1 MSGLLAVTAALWA
14 VNDFV
19 IENATASNVIL
30 LLFARAA
37 SGVALGGALLPA
49 FGTGQW
55 PTFGQG
61 LALGSLLAGAYG
73 GLALALLTASPLQT
87 LPIYFLWPIAALLF
101 KAVFDSDDIDST
113 DAAIVSLLS
122 VAGLV
127 LFSSSALVLRAALFA
142 LVAAVC
148 EGTRLAFFT
157 TPAIKNLQTNT
168 KIFVESI
175 PLTVI
180 TGLWLVL
187 QRSSAKLNY
196 FRWTWLMPITGWVA
210 SYLLYN
216 GLQRTDLRR
225 GIGLLL
231 IEIMLVLF
239 VFLIFKIYPFAN
251 KLEFVALCCY
261 VAAGV
266 VASVAKIENR

>member
-19 IENATASNVIL
+19 IENATPNNVIL

-49 FGTGQW
+49 FGTGKW
-55 PTFGQG
+55 PTFGDG

-73 GLALALLTASPLQT
+73 GLALALLTASPLQI
-87 LPIYFLWPIAALLF
+87 LPVYFLWPIAALLF
-101 KAVFDSDDIDST
+101 EAVFNSDDIDST

-127 LFSSSALVLRAALFA
+127 LFSSSAVNLRAASFA

-180 TGLWLVL
+180 TGLLLVL
-187 QRSSAKLNY
+187 QRSSAKLN
-196 FRWTWLMPITGWVA
+196 FQWTWLMPITGWVA

-251 KLEFVALCCY
+251 KSEFVALCCY